1 MKWARHAVLKPPSAE
16 ELARMGAA
24 DVVRLW
30 EAYHEAIKN
39 AEEDPLRYGF
49 ECDWWGDADA
59 MLGEGVELFVSGGNR
74 CLAGWQEVYDPVTNE
89 RQYVEDISGPWHV
102 WAWDEVMGCRVV
114 GEAEQPYIKGRDTFY
129 DVVWDVWTLDGY
141 RGSTVI
147 TCTMGHRFYVN
158 GEWHELRK
166 LCPLQRYEMPDGKF
180 ACIRSI
186 TKDREDDVWDFGVKE
201 YANYFI
207 GDVLNHNSAKTSYGA
222 RTVVKAA
229 MANEGAVMWCFAQ
242 DETAS
247 IRVQQK
253 AVYDWLPQDMKR
265 TIRSGTGYIKYSLK
279 NGFTGSSLIL
289 PETKS
294 IISFHTYTQFLNNPG
309 KFEGYELGSYEPNW
323 LNIGWWLDEYLQGPD
338 LVNTLRY
345 RLITRNAKGL
355 LTFTPID
362 GYTQFVGE
370 YLKGAKTLETRPAA
384 LLGGRMIAYR
394 QQAVTR
400 DAGILYA
407 FSEYNPFG
415 GYERMA
421 QDMAGKPE
429 AEILVRAY
437 GHPTKM
443 VEGQFPKFSRDV
455 HVLPAERFEWLKD
468 KHAKVTRYMV
478 LDPAPSKPWYMLW
491 IAVDEWGTWWV
502 YREWPDISYGDWA
515 EAGANGKSKGGPASK
530 PLGFGINDYVN
541 LIQELEGKE
550 QIFERLI
557 DPRMG
562 ATPRQVK
569 EGSVTMIE
577 QLDEGGLAFVPASG
591 VEEDVGIAIL
601 QTLLSYNTSKPVDEA
616 NKPQLYIS
624 EGCENTIGCILNYTG
639 TEGYKEAWKD
649 GVDCLRYAAVSEIR
663 YIDNSSVAVTRKGK
677 GGYG

>member
-1 MKWARHAVLKPPSAE
+1 
-16 ELARMGAA
+16 MGAA

-74 CLAGWQEVYDPVTNE
+74 
-89 RQYVEDISGPWHV
+89 
-102 WAWDEVMGCRVV
+102 
-114 GEAEQPYIKGRDTFY
+114 
-129 DVVWDVWTLDGY
+129 
-141 RGSTVI
+141 
-147 TCTMGHRFYVN
+147 
-158 GEWHELRK
+158 
-166 LCPLQRYEMPDGKF
+166 
-180 ACIRSI
+180 
-186 TKDREDDVWDFGVKE
+186 
-201 YANYFI
+201 
-207 GDVLNHNSAKTSYGA
+207 SAKTSYGA